1 MYYLTLKK
9 IILDSYF
16 FSIQICHNIQ
26 LVIFFNLLKIIIWG
40 LIPYNLNSIII
51 IVYLFEKLT
60 SLLSYFDKLLF
71 SDFNKL
77 TIINKKILNRP
88 INIYKSNTINTIN
101 NNIILYLHGG
111 GYSIGNSNMYRY
123 MLTQICLTT
132 NCTIYAINYKKG
144 SFPNSLRD
152 VYSFTKYLIS
162 ICRKNNQKLILAGDS
177 AGGGLCL
184 SLLLLLRNFNQPM
197 PDGCILI
204 SPWVDL
210 TQKISINNDSS
221 YINNRFIDYIPYV
234 LVERFAKKYITNNN
248 SRNQYI
254 SPLYG
259 DLNNLPPIHIEAGS
273 HEIFIDQITN
283 LINKIKKNNSNIIS
297 YHIEKN
303 MIHVYQIMLLS
314 NFKLAIN
321 SFERM
326 STFINSL

>member
-9 IILDSYF
+9 IILDSYY

-26 LVIFFNLLKIIIWG
+26 LVIFFNLLKIVVWG
-40 LIPYNLNSIII
+40 LVPYNLNSIII
-51 IVYLFEKLT
+51 IVYLFEKIT

-77 TIINKKILNRP
+77 TITNKKILHKS
-88 INIYKSNTINTIN
+88 INIYNPNIN
-101 NNIILYLHGG
+101 NNQNIILYLHGG

-123 MLTQICLTT
+123 MLTQLCLTT
-132 NCTIYAINYKKG
+132 NCTIYAINYQKG
-144 SFPNSLRD
+144 SYPNSLRD
-152 VYSFTKYLIS
+152 VYIFTKHLIS
-162 ICRKNNQKLILAGDS
+162 ICHNNNQKLILAGDS

-210 TQKISINNDSS
+210 TQKFNMTTDPS
-221 YINNRFIDYIPYV
+221 YKNNRFIDYIPYV
-234 LVERFAKKYITNNN
+234 LVERFAIKYISTNN
-248 SRNQYI
+248 SSNQYI

-283 LINKIKKNNSNIIS
+283 LINKIKTNDSNTIT

-314 NFKLAIN
+314 NFKLAID
-321 SFERM
+321 SFKRM
-326 STFINSL
+326 DSFINSL

>member
-1 MYYLTLKK
+1 MYYLTFKK
-9 IILDSYF
+9 IILDSYYY
-16 FSIQICHNIQ
+16 SIQLCHNIQ
-26 LVIFFNLLKIIIWG
+26 LVIFLNLLKIIIWG
-40 LIPYNLNSIII
+40 LIPYNMNSIII
-51 IVYLFEKLT
+51 IVYLFEKIAL
-60 SLLSYFDKLLF
+60 LLSYLDKFLF
-71 SDFNKL
+71 SHFNKL
-77 TIINKKILNRP
+77 TILNKKILHKS
-88 INIYKSNTINTIN
+88 INIYKPNTIN
-101 NNIILYLHGG
+101 NNIILYIHGG

-132 NCTIYAINYKKG
+132 NCTIYAINYQKG

-152 VYSFTKYLIS
+152 VYSFAKYLIFLS
-162 ICRKNNQKLILAGDS
+162 RKNDQKIILAGDS

-184 SLLLLLRNFNQPM
+184 SLLLLLKNFNQPM

-210 TQKISINNDSS
+210 TQKFNINTDPS
-221 YINNRFIDYIPYV
+221 YKNNRFIDYIPYV

-283 LINKIKKNNSNIIS
+283 LINKIKKNKSNRIS

-303 MIHVYQIMLLS
+303 MVHVYQIMLLS
-314 NFKLAIN
+314 NFKSAIN
-321 SFERM
+321 SFKRM